1 MERLVASPGY
11 IREDDIHG
19 DNVGSGFPT
28 ILNAWEEQGWET
40 PELIEDTVLNQ
51 VTLVLKMKQ
60 EKVAKKSGEKK
71 WRKKGDEKN
80 FRKSNVDFG
89 QYAAWCVV

>member
-1 MERLVASPGY
+1 MQSMLRMVGY
-11 IREDDIHG
+11 G

-51 VTLVLKMKQ
+51 VTLVLKVKQ
-60 EKVAKKSGEKK
+60 EKAAKK
-71 WRKKGDEKN
+71 R
-80 FRKSNVDFG
+80 
-89 QYAAWCVV
+89 

>member
-1 MERLVASPGY
+1 MQSMLRMVGY
-11 IREDDIHG
+11 G

-51 VTLVLKMKQ
+51 VTLILKMKQ
-60 EKVAKKSGEKK
+60 EKAA
-71 WRKKGDEKN
+71 KKGDKKN
-80 FRKSNVDFG
+80 IKKSNADFR
-89 QYAAWCVV
+89 QYEVWCMV